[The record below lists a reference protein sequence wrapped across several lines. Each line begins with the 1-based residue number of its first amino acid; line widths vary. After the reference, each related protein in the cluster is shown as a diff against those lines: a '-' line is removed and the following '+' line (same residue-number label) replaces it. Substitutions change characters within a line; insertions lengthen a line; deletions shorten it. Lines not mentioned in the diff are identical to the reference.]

1 MAMNPR
7 QAEKS
12 GREAVEETFRSA
24 TGTGHEGTR
33 QTMEQ
38 MDQTAQAMVDAGRQA
53 TTAASEVMRRNAQR
67 GSDAWRSG
75 SAIGGRIAERSME
88 QFSRLLGLAGGDT
101 QHTVQRSFRNLQAIA
116 ESSANIAD
124 GFRNVSAEWMAFAQN
139 SIEDNFDR
147 MNALIGCRS
156 IDECVAMQTELMR
169 HNLEGLLQSARRT
182 SEITAQAAEEAAQ
195 RISQASLPSGQTSED
210 TLRRK

>member
-1 MAMNPR
+1 
-7 QAEKS
+7 
-12 GREAVEETFRSA
+12 
-24 TGTGHEGTR
+24 
-33 QTMEQ
+33 
-38 MDQTAQAMVDAGRQA
+38 
-53 TTAASEVMRRNAQR
+53 
-67 GSDAWRSG
+67 
-75 SAIGGRIAERSME
+75 
-88 QFSRLLGLAGGDT
+88 
-101 QHTVQRSFRNLQAIA
+101 
-116 ESSANIAD
+116 
-124 GFRNVSAEWMAFAQN
+124 MAFAQN

>member
-12 GREAVEETFRSA
+12 SHEAVEETFRSA
-24 TGTGHEGTR
+24 TGTGYEGTR
-33 QTMEQ
+33 KTTEQ
-38 MDQTAQAMVDAGRQA
+38 MEQTAQAMADAGRQA
-53 TTAASEVMRRNAQR
+53 ATATSDAMRGNTERASH
-67 GSDAWRSG
+67 AWRSG
-75 SAIGGRIAERSME
+75 SATASRIAERSME
-88 QFSRLLGLAGGDT
+88 QFSRLLGLAGGQT

-124 GFRNVSAEWMAFAQN
+124 GFRNASAEWMAFGQN
-139 SIEDNFDR
+139 SIEHNFDR

-156 IDECVAMQTELMR
+156 IDECVAMQTEFMR

-182 SEITAQAAEEAAQ
+182 SEISAQAAEEAA
-195 RISQASLPSGQTSED
+195 RRMNPASS
-210 TLRRK
+210 